1 MKTFLSK
8 MKNRASKIKQVFAK
22 PARRIKG
29 VWNKLLEV
37 KGMQQVIEVVKI
49 PFIGY
54 LLLALVLN
62 VFLETLSRHS
72 LIKAFYFIGE
82 SPLVFLYNAF
92 IIFVTL
98 SLVLF
103 AKRKVFA
110 TIFVCAVWIISAFA
124 NWIVLCFRTTPF
136 SAVDILML
144 RNVMTMLDKY
154 MTKWQMVLS
163 AIGILLVIALLI
175 YLYIRLPKTKHKR
188 QPFRASAYVCMC
200 AVLIVTLTKVAVETQ
215 TVSDNFG
222 NLAYAYNDYGF
233 AYCFSNSIID
243 VGISKPKNYS
253 EETVKAIVEELNYNK
268 SEVIL
273 VTKEEA
279 EAEQQEEMLKKS
291 KEAGEAELQNT
302 NISGTES
309 TVEAKEN
316 ETSETEERS
325 EESGSKTDKENK
337 DSDDTAAENEEV
349 TSSGRSERA
358 DGRIDEDI
366 IAGFEKDDTDKE
378 LTKGDAGKAVDEKKD
393 SEKITDIDDLYYK
406 NQPAT
411 KEYPNIIVI
420 QIESVFDTKY
430 MKDFYASENPM
441 PFLAKLKRKYSSG
454 LFTVPAVGAGTANTE
469 FEVQTGMSTQFFGA
483 GEYPF
488 KTVMRDMSCDS
499 IAYDLKR
506 QGYAT
511 AGFHNNDATFYERYI
526 DYSNLGFDVFSGME
540 HMYNLNYTPRGWAKD
555 DVLDDLMIER
565 MKQTEGRDYIT
576 TITVQCHG
584 RYPKKHTETLTDLD
598 CYFTGQYEQDSA
610 KQAAWEYYINMC
622 KECDN
627 MLEDL
632 VTKLERL
639 DEPTVLFMYGD
650 HLPSLDLQETDL
662 DGITLYET
670 EWVMWDNIGLRN
682 EKKDLKAYQAS
693 TYIFNRLG
701 LEGGLMQSFH
711 NKYMD
716 SADQDDYLDKL
727 ELLEYDTLY
736 GNNYAF
742 DEKNPFPQTDMTM
755 GIRKIAVNR
764 CEIKDEGVFIY
775 GKNFNEFS
783 VVHVDGKAV
792 DTAYVSGTTLSVALE
807 DFKGAKEVL
816 VAQVGDDHI
825 VLSRTEPYIVLKEE
839 ALEVTTEQ
847 AGEENKAGNGKAEE

>member
-1 MKTFLSK
+1 MKTFLNK
-8 MKNRASKIKQVFAK
+8 IKNRASNIMRVFAK
-22 PARRIKG
+22 PAEKVKN
-29 VWNKLLEV
+29 VWNRLLAV
-37 KGMQQVIEVVKI
+37 KGIQKVIRVIKI

-54 LLLALVLN
+54 LLLALLLN
-62 VFLETLSRHS
+62 VLLETLSRHS
-72 LIKAFYFIGE
+72 LVKAFGFISE

-136 SAVDILML
+136 SAVDILMI

-200 AVLIVTLTKVAVETQ
+200 AVLIITLTKVAVETQ

-243 VGISKPKNYS
+243 VGISKPKDYS
-253 EETVKAIVEELNYNK
+253 KEAVSDIVEGLDYNK
-268 SEVIL
+268 DEVIL
-273 VTKEEA
+273 VTKEEE
-279 EAEQQEEMLKKS
+279 EAEQKKDAKKFPQKADSTELPNTDDPS
-291 KEAGEAELQNT
+291 KDVAVPED
-302 NISGTES
+302 
-309 TVEAKEN
+309 TV
-316 ETSETEERS
+316 SQTEEKPEAS
-325 EESGSKTDKENK
+325 DSNTDEDDGKK
-337 DSDDTAAENEEV
+337 DSENTKGDEAA
-349 TSSGRSERA
+349 SEQSKRA
-358 DGRIDEDI
+358 DGRVDDDI
-366 IAGFEKDDTDKE
+366 
-378 LTKGDAGKAVDEKKD
+378 LAGKKKGAAGREPVKKEDATADGNGTD
-393 SEKITDIDDLYYK
+393 SEKIKKLDDLYYK
-406 NQPAT
+406 NEPAS

-540 HMYNLNYTPRGWAKD
+540 HMYHLNYTPRGWAKD
-555 DVLDDLMIER
+555 DVLDDLMLER
-565 MKQTEGRDYIT
+565 MKQTDGRDYIT

-598 CYFTGQYEQDSA
+598 CYFTGQYAGDSA

-622 KECDN
+622 RECDN
-627 MLEDL
+627 MLEEL
-632 VTKLERL
+632 VTKLQRFN
-639 DEPTVLFMYGD
+639 EPTVLFMYGD

-662 DGITLYET
+662 NGITLYET
-670 EWVMWDNIGLRN
+670 EWVMWDNIGLRK

-711 NKYMD
+711 NKYMN
-716 SADQDDYLDKL
+716 SGDQEDYLDKL

-755 GIRKIAVNR
+755 GIRKIAVDR
-764 CEIKDEGVFIY
+764 YEIRDGSVWVY

-783 VVHVDGKAV
+783 EVHVDGKAV
-792 DTAYVSGTTLSVALE
+792 DTTYISGTTLSIALE
-807 DFKGAKEVL
+807 DFEGAKEIL

-825 VLSRTEPYIVLKEE
+825 VLSRTEPFAVTRENSGEE
-839 ALEVTTEQ
+839 TKQ
-847 AGEENKAGNGKAEE
+847 AGKADKADS

>member
-1 MKTFLSK
+1 
-8 MKNRASKIKQVFAK
+8 MKNFLRKIKNGASKEKRIFTAPADQIKS
-22 PARRIKG
+22 I
-29 VWNKLLEV
+29 WNRLLEK
-37 KGMQQVIEVVKI
+37 KGIQRVVRVIRI
-49 PFIGY
+49 PFVGY

-62 VFLETLSRHS
+62 LFLETLSRHS
-72 LIKAFYFIGE
+72 LIKAVAFIGR

-110 TIFVCAVWIISAFA
+110 TIFVCAVWVISAFA

-163 AIGILLVIALLI
+163 AIGIVLVIALLI
-175 YLYIRLPKTKHKR
+175 YLYVRLPKTQNKR
-188 QPFRASAYVCMC
+188 NPFRASAYVCMC
-200 AVLIVTLTKVAVETQ
+200 IMLIYTLTKVAVETQ

-243 VGISKPKNYS
+243 VGISKPRDYS
-253 EETVKAIVEELNYNK
+253 EAVVHDIVKELDYDK

-279 EAEQQEEMLKKS
+279 LAEREALQEADGEAPAEQIQADENEP
-291 KEAGEAELQNT
+291 
-302 NISGTES
+302 
-309 TVEAKEN
+309 AKEN
-316 ETSETEERS
+316 AAQDTEEDTGDTDGELEEENGDTDREPEEENGGAS
-325 EESGSKTDKENK
+325 EVSDSGEKKQSKKP
-337 DSDDTAAENEEV
+337 AQ
-349 TSSGRSERA
+349 A
-358 DGRIDEDI
+358 DGRIDEEI
-366 IAGFEKDDTDKE
+366 LAGF
-378 LTKGDAGKAVDEKKD
+378 DEEGRKIVS
-393 SEKITDIDDLYYK
+393 SEDVSGNEEVSSEDVASLDDLYYQNK
-406 NQPAT
+406 PASR
-411 KEYPNIIVI
+411 EYPNIIVI

-488 KTVMRDMSCDS
+488 KTVMRDTSCDS
-499 IAYDLKR
+499 MAYDLKR

-526 DYSNLGFDVFSGME
+526 DYSNLGFDNFTGME
-540 HMYNLNYTPRGWAKD
+540 HMYRLNYTPRGWAKD
-555 DVLDDLMIER
+555 DVLDDLMLER

-584 RYPKKHTETLTDLD
+584 RYPKKHTDTLTALD
-598 CYFTGQYEQDSA
+598 CYFTGQYAEDSA

-622 KECDN
+622 RECDN
-627 MLEDL
+627 MLENL
-632 VTKLERL
+632 VKKLERF

-670 EWVMWDNIGLRN
+670 EWVMWDNIGLRR
-682 EKKDLKAYQAS
+682 EKKDMTSYQAS

-701 LEGGLMQSFH
+701 LEGGLMQQFH
-711 NKYMD
+711 NQYMEGE
-716 SADQDDYLDKL
+716 QQEYLNKL

-736 GNNYAF
+736 GSCYAF
-742 DEKNPFPQTDMTM
+742 DGKNPFPQTAMKQ
-755 GIRKIAVNR
+755 GIRDITVER
-764 CEIKDEGVFIY
+764 YVVIGDEVWIY
-775 GKNFNEFS
+775 GSNFNEFS
-783 VVHVDGKAV
+783 EVEIDGKTV
-792 DTAYVSGTTLSVALE
+792 DTVYQSARALTVSQK
-807 DFKGAKEVL
+807 DFEGASEIIVS
-816 VAQVGDDHI
+816 QVGDDHI
-825 VLSRTEPYIVLKEE
+825 VLSKTEPFVIVEKSES
-839 ALEVTTEQ
+839 VS
-847 AGEENKAGNGKAEE
+847 ENGGQNE